1 MNMKKKVGFEKF
13 VAGISVLSGM
23 LWLSASLCPVQTQ
36 AAVDG
41 AREVMHYNINEA
53 GMGSIIG
60 LRIIRW

>member
-1 MNMKKKVGFEKF
+1 MKKKVGFEKF